1 MPSGN
6 TKGIEI
12 IGFDPDNKSFSMQ
25 SFDSQGGKNT
35 MQATVQD
42 DQWTFIGDGVR
53 FVGRFQESGNVFAG
67 AWELRSDPASD
78 WRLWL
83 TVRLTKVGGLQS
95 AQLLHPAEPLQL
107 A

>member
-35 MQATVQD
+35 MQAIVQD

-67 AWELRSDPASD
+67 AGSRDQTRHQTGAC
-78 WRLWL
+78 
-83 TVRLTKVGGLQS
+83 G
-95 AQLLHPAEPLQL
+95 
-107 A
+107 